1 MWVTALVIG
10 FAGSL
15 HCIGMCSP
23 LAMAVTSMNASA
35 FRSRLIYNSG
45 RVLTYGLMG
54 AAVAGAGFLLPF
66 DKFQNMISISLGI
79 AMLAVGFGSL
89 KSIRIPGLTQL
100 MQRFIT
106 LLKGLFARHLKR
118 KNMGTMALLG
128 ALNGLLPCGL
138 TIVALTWC
146 LTLQG
151 PLDGFYFMLIFGA
164 GTLPAM
170 LGLTS
175 AIPMIIKKYH
185 WNLQKI
191 TSTMIILSGVVLIAR
206 VFIIHLPHTSP
217 GAHSLADII
226 LCR

>member
-35 FRSRLIYNSG
+35 IRNRLIYNAS
-45 RVLTYGLMG
+45 RVFTYGLMG
-54 AAVAGAGFLLPF
+54 GAVAGAGFLLPF
-66 DKFQNMISISLGI
+66 DRFQNIISISLGI
-79 AMLAVGFGSL
+79 ALLAVGFGSL
-89 KSIRIPGLTQL
+89 KSIRIPGLTHL

-106 LLKGLFARHLKR
+106 FLKGLFARHLKR
-118 KNMGTMALLG
+118 KDMGAMALLG

-175 AIPMIIKKYH
+175 AIPIMVQKYH

-206 VFIIHLPHTSP
+206 VFVIHLPHTAS
-217 GAHSLADII
+217 GGHGLADII

>member
-35 FRSRLIYNSG
+35 IRNRLIYNAG
-45 RVLTYGLMG
+45 RVFTYGLMG
-54 AAVAGAGFLLPF
+54 GAVAGAGHLLPF
-66 DKFQNMISISLGI
+66 EKFQNIISITLGI
-79 AMLAVGFGSL
+79 TLLAVGFGTL
-89 KSIRIPGLTQL
+89 KSIRIPVLTDL

-106 LLKGLFARHLKR
+106 FLKGLFARQLKR
-118 KNMGTMALLG
+118 KNPGAMALLG

-138 TIVALTWC
+138 TLVALTWC

-170 LGLTS
+170 LGLTA
-175 AIPMIIKKYH
+175 AIPVVVKKYH
-185 WNLQKI
+185 WNLQKL

-206 VFIIHLPHTSP
+206 VFLIHLPHTAST
-217 GAHSLADII
+217 GHGLADII